1 MLNCPK
7 CGNTLT
13 SKTVKTAASGSIDV
27 DLCETCGG
35 VYFDR
40 GEVNRISK
48 EDALRLSHTH
58 THGTAHDGTNRC
70 PKCGASLERYWGESV
85 PSDVYV
91 LRCPDCSGTFFSKDE
106 LEKFKEAQTTKINYF
121 RTWKIPLSSL
131 SSVLIPVALF
141 VVLTGSTLIVA
152 DQVRN
157 QQRTASYAKQVLTD
171 PAVVRGEDNQSITIV
186 FTTKEE
192 AKTELLVNGYQGYEG
207 ITTIPISTKPKTTH
221 QITLRNITPGQTY
234 FYRIHVVTGE
244 DSFYSDEYSF
254 SY

>member
-1 MLNCPK
+1 MNCPK
-7 CGNTLT
+7 CGNTLAT
-13 SKTVKTAASGSIDV
+13 KTVKTAASGSIEV

-40 GEVNRISK
+40 GEVNRITK
-48 EDALRLSHTH
+48 TDADRLSNTH
-58 THGTAHDGTNRC
+58 THGVMHDGTNRC

-91 LRCPDCSGTFFSKDE
+91 LRCPDCSGTWFTQDE
-106 LEKFKEAQTTKINYF
+106 LEKFKEAQSAKINYF

-131 SSVLIPVALF
+131 SSVLIPIALF

-157 QQRTASYAKQVLTD
+157 QQRTASYAREVLTN
-171 PAVVRGEDNQSITIV
+171 PAVIRGDDGQSLTLV
-186 FTTKEE
+186 FTTKEK
-192 AKTELLVNGYQGYEG
+192 ATTTLLINGYQGYEG
-207 ITTIPISTKPKTTH
+207 VTTLPISTTPKTAH
-221 QITLRNITPGQTY
+221 QITLRNLGSGQTY

-244 DSFYSDEYSF
+244 DSIYSAEYSF
-254 SY
+254 SL

>member
-1 MLNCPK
+1 MLSCPK
-7 CGNTLT
+7 CGSVLT
-13 SKTVKTAASGSIDV
+13 TKMVKTAASGSIEV

-40 GEVNRISK
+40 GEINRISR
-48 EDALRLSHTH
+48 EDATRLAHIH
-58 THGTAHDGTNRC
+58 THGTPHDGANRC

-91 LRCPDCSGTFFSKDE
+91 LRCPDCSGTWFSKDE
-106 LEKFKEAQTTKINYF
+106 LEKFKEAQATKINYF
-121 RTWKIPLSSL
+121 KTWKIPLSSL
-131 SSVLIPVALF
+131 SSVLIPIALF

-157 QQRTASYAKQVLTD
+157 QQRTATYAKQVLTD
-171 PAVVRGEDNQSITIV
+171 PSVVPSEDNQSITIV
-186 FTTKEE
+186 FTTREE
-192 AKTELLVNGYQGYEG
+192 AKTDLLINGYEDYEG
-207 ITTIPISTKPKTTH
+207 ITTLPISAKPRTTH
-221 QITLRNITPGQTY
+221 QITLRSLKPGQTY

-254 SY
+254 SL